1 MSPSKPPAR
10 VTVERHL
17 DAVVCDDFLAFYREA
32 FEPLRTETAV
42 EQTVSDAEFRELAAR
57 RDVLKFVGWDDDGQ
71 PISLSL
77 VTTNLG
83 LVPWISVPFYE
94 RRFPEHYARN
104 AIYYFVTLVI
114 APDHQD
120 GPLIR
125 AMLEALSLYIAMD
138 RGVIAF
144 DTCQYNIDVFAV
156 PQVIERL
163 GRRYV
168 HGETSEIDAQ
178 HYYAYVLQGIK
189 EIDLRDQTD
198 HGIVIDLTDQER
210 SMQPQEASE

>member
-1 MSPSKPPAR
+1 MSPPTSPAR

-17 DAVVCDDFLAFYREA
+17 DAVVSDDFLAFYREA

-42 EQTVSDAEFRELAAR
+42 EQTVSDAEFRDLAAR
-57 RDVLKFVGWDDDGQ
+57 TDVIKFVGWDDGGH
-71 PISLSL
+71 PVSLAL
-77 VTTNLG
+77 VTTNLT

-114 APDHQD
+114 APEHQD
-120 GPLIR
+120 GPLIQ
-125 AMLEALSLYIAMD
+125 AMIEAMALYIGMD

-156 PQVIERL
+156 PQFIERL

-168 HGETSEIDAQ
+168 HAETEEVDAQ

-189 EIDLRDQTD
+189 EIDLRDSTD